1 MQVAWFGMARPK
13 KHQRKTSHHGTLS
26 RKRKAPAQQGGSK
39 KKQRKAEVASKASE
53 SDSDYVS
60 DTDEGSPAYTTA
72 RKVDE
77 TDDELEIPK
86 GEMVAVSKKEG
97 LPKSLFPEK
106 EIECTTRAAV
116 QSIVSC
122 LLWPRGKFVDSNK
135 DLRFMMQEKTICR
148 FMIYQSNLPELT
160 SKPEFWDRGRKW
172 VKGKIA
178 QLRSDK
184 SVKMRFAFFG
194 KYMRLFLFIVCHC

>member
-1 MQVAWFGMARPK
+1 MAHPK
-13 KHQRKTSHHGTLS
+13 KNQRKTSHHGTSS
-26 RKRKAPAQQGGSK
+26 RKRKAPAQQGGST
-39 KKQRKAEVASKASE
+39 KKQRKEEVASKASE

-72 RKVDE
+72 RKVNE

-106 EIECTTRAAV
+106 EIERKTRAAV

-122 LLWPRGKFVDSNK
+122 SLWPRVKFVDSDK
-135 DLRFMMQEKTICR
+135 DLKFTMQEKTICR
-148 FMIYQSNLPELT
+148 FVIDRSDLPDST
-160 SKPEFWDRGRKW
+160 SKPEFWDRARKW

-184 SVKMRFAFFG
+184 SVKMRFAYFG
-194 KYMRLFLFIVCHC
+194 KYVRVLLFIVCHC